1 MKAMWMF
8 FAAVLAVSVLAGA
21 GCGKKAP
28 EVVKPGAG
36 GGSDMDEVVLRID
49 NTTFT
54 RAQVAQELAKFE
66 RQFPEGASE
75 EVLNQMRTRA
85 LARVLDSMVTRE
97 LVRAE
102 MVRQNAIVTAG
113 EVTAAKEQLFGN
125 LQNED
130 AMAIM
135 LAENNMTMEQLEDSL
150 KLDIF
155 RNRILADKVA
165 AATNA
170 VTEETAREF
179 YEGHPDLFTRPA
191 GRQVSHILVRVAKDA
206 SEEEVAAA
214 RKKIDRVREALM
226 NGADFA
232 QLARE
237 TSDCVSAS
245 RGGDLGVVPRGREAQ
260 EFEDAVYGQEI
271 GALGEVVRSP
281 VGFHVIKVTG
291 EVAEEEASFDDVKDV
306 IINRLRSEAHRRLG
320 QEFIQEL
327 RDKAEIRFEGAL
339 ASLNAP
345 APGEE
350 GEPAEEAPAD
360 AAEPPAEDAPAAEA
374 DGE

>member
-1 MKAMWMF
+1 MKAMRMILV
-8 FAAVLAVSVLAGA
+8 AVLAVALLAGA

-28 EVVKPGAG
+28 EVVTPGAG
-36 GGSDMDEVVLRID
+36 TDMDEVVLRID

-54 RAQVAQELAKFE
+54 RAQVSQELAKFE

-75 EVLNQMRTRA
+75 EALNQMRTRA
-85 LARVLDSMVTRE
+85 LARVLDSMITRE

-102 MVRQNAIVTAG
+102 MARQNAIVTAG

-179 YEGHPDLFTRPA
+179 YDGHPELFTRPE

-206 SEEEVAAA
+206 SEEEEAAA
-214 RKKIDRVREALM
+214 RKKIDNVREALL

-237 TSDCVSAS
+237 TSDCVSAA

-271 GALGEVVRSP
+271 GVIGEVVRSP
-281 VGFHVIKVTG
+281 VGFHVIKVMG
-291 EVAEEEASFDDVKDV
+291 DVAAEEAQFDAVKDA

-320 QEFIQEL
+320 QEFIQDL
-327 RDKAEIRFEGAL
+327 RNKANIRFEGTL
-339 ASLNAP
+339 ASLNTP
-345 APGEE
+345 APGAE
-350 GEPAEEAPAD
+350 GDASAADEAPAAADD
-360 AAEPPAEDAPAAEA
+360 AGAA